1 MLREIAELIIG
12 GIACA
17 IVVIAWGIVR
27 VVEWMFSVER
37 EV

>member
-1 MLREIAELIIG
+1 MLREIAELIVG
-12 GIACA
+12 GIACV

-27 VVEWMFSVER
+27 VVEWMFSIER